1 MALGSLGEHEI
12 AAPSLHG
19 SDGCQRQPFSF
30 LGAGDGREC
39 AAEWRKHG
47 TTWCM
52 NTGQKFEA
60 LHSTNVEPFERP
72 SEFYHFVGGNHR
84 ILTHAQTVAIQG
96 HTYPYFVVNAFIHC
110 NFGRCKNAC
119 QGHRT
124 PAAKHSIL
132 RPEPSGSS
140 SSSSS
145 SSMSSSC
152 GNNPD

>member
-1 MALGSLGEHEI
+1 MAWLWGPLVNMKLQPLAFMAAMALSKTAFFVPWG
-12 AAPSLHG
+12 
-19 SDGCQRQPFSF
+19 QRWPGVCSGMAQ
-30 LGAGDGREC
+30 AWD
-39 AAEWRKHG
+39 
-47 TTWCM
+47 
-52 NTGQKFEA
+52 TGQKFEA
-60 LHSTNVEPFERP
+60 LHSTNVEPFEKP

-84 ILTHAQTVAIQG
+84 ISTHAQTVAIQG

-110 NFGRCKNAC
+110 NFGKCQNAC

-124 PAAKHSIL
+124 PPAAKHSIL